1 MRSRVSEKGRERS
14 TASCA
19 RRTFAA
25 ATSFIAEV
33 IFLVFLTEATRSRS
47 SRMVAPIWGSTTRAG
62 ACGVTADAGRAAS
75 GAWKAAAHATHDTK
89 TEKTCMVAA

>member
-1 MRSRVSEKGRERS
+1 MRSRVSEKGRERR

-33 IFLVFLTEATRSRS
+33 IFLVFLVETMRSRS
-47 SRMVAPIWGSTTRAG
+47 SRMVAPITTSDARAG
-62 ACGVTADAGRAAS
+62 WADADATWATAGRAS
-75 GAWKAAAHATHDTK
+75 GA
-89 TEKTCMVAA
+89 